1 MTNSVNVMRAR
12 FEGSGL
18 EFGIYENQREIEDEG
33 GEIYAIHA
41 LNFGFV
47 DF

>member
-1 MTNSVNVMRAR
+1 MFR
-12 FEGSGL
+12 
-18 EFGIYENQREIEDEG
+18 FGIYETIIVRDEG